1 MKHSERDHAILS
13 PSSAKRWINCTP
25 SALLAEAAG
34 SKSSVYAE
42 EGTLAHE
49 IAEYALTRY
58 LEGNYDPI
66 VDEELPIRHEHLKNP
81 LFSIDMSNY
90 IRSYCDYVIGEN
102 YEMQKADGLGRMYL
116 ERRVDITDYAPDSFG
131 SVDVTLLSDKT
142 IHIIDLKYGAGVKV
156 FADHNEQMMMY
167 ALGALKALGVLKAA
181 VSDRITKIKMTIAQV
196 RLAHYDTF
204 EMSKEDLLSWAEKVL
219 KPAAKAAIQGEGKQ
233 VIGSWCGFC
242 PVKAQ
247 CRAQRDAILA
257 DFEEK
262 PEPLLLSDDEI
273 VDLIGKIDTYKSWIE
288 SVNKYVYD
296 RAIQGHKWEGYKL
309 VAGRSSRV
317 IKDEAKIRQALLN
330 EFLEDEVLNIKL
342 KGIGDLEKLL
352 GKKVFSARF
361 GDAIESRPGAPKLV
375 PESAK
380 GVEYSPLCDFDVE
393 G

>member
-1 MKHSERDHAILS
+1 MGHADRDHAILS

-25 SALLAEAAG
+25 SALLAEEAG
-34 SKSSVYAE
+34 SKTSVYAE
-42 EGTLAHE
+42 EGALAHE
-49 IAEYALTRY
+49 IAEHALTRY
-58 LEGNYDPI
+58 LEGAYDPI
-66 VDEELPIRHEHLKNP
+66 VNEELPIRHEHFKNP

-90 IRSYCDYVIGEN
+90 IRDYCNYVIGEG
-102 YEMQKADGLGRMYL
+102 YEMQKQDGVCRTFL
-116 ERRVDITDYAPDSFG
+116 ERRVNITDFAPDSFG
-131 SVDVTLLSDKT
+131 SVDVVLVSDKT

-156 FADHNEQMMMY
+156 TADHNEQMMMY
-167 ALGALKALGVLKAA
+167 ALGALKAA
-181 VSDRITKIKMTIAQV
+181 VSDRITKIRMTIAQV
-196 RLAHYDTF
+196 RLDHYDTF
-204 EMSKEDLLSWAEKVL
+204 EMSKGELLDWADKVL
-219 KPAAKAAIQGEGKQ
+219 KPAAKMAIRGAGKQ

-262 PEPLLLSDDEI
+262 PEPLLLSDEEI

-309 VAGRSSRV
+309 IAGRTSRV

-342 KGIGDLEKLL
+342 KGIGDLEKLV
-352 GKKVFSARF
+352 GKKVFNARF

>member
-1 MKHSERDHAILS
+1 MGHAERDHAILS

-25 SALLAEAAG
+25 SALLAEEAG

-49 IAEYALTRY
+49 IAEYALTKY
-58 LEGNYDPI
+58 LEGEYDPI
-66 VDEELPIRHEHLKNP
+66 IDDAVPLKNEHLENT
-81 LFSIDMSNY
+81 LFGIDMANY
-90 IRSYCDYVIGEN
+90 IRSYCEYVIGEV
-102 YEMQKADGLGRMYL
+102 YEMQKQDGGCRTFL
-116 ERRVDITDYAPDSFG
+116 ERQVDITDFAPDSFG
-131 SVDVTLLSDKT
+131 SVDVTLVSDKT

-156 FADHNEQMMMY
+156 YADMNEQMLMY
-167 ALGALKALGVLKAA
+167 ALGTLKSLET
-181 VSDRITKIKMTIAQV
+181 DHIEKIRMTIAQV
-196 RLAHYDTF
+196 RLDHYDTF
-204 EMSKEDLLSWAEKVL
+204 EMSKKDLLGWAEKVL
-219 KPAAKAAIQGEGKQ
+219 KPAAKMAIQGIGKQ

-257 DFEEK
+257 DFDEK
-262 PEPLLLSDDEI
+262 PEPLLLSDEEI

-342 KGIGDLEKLL
+342 KGIGDLEKLV

-361 GDAIESRPGAPKLV
+361 GDAIESRPSAPKLV

-380 GVEYSPLCDFDVE
+380 GVEYNPLCDFDVE

>member
-13 PSSAKRWINCTP
+13 PSSAKRWIHCTP

-34 SKSSVYAE
+34 SKTSIYAD

-49 IAEYALTRY
+49 IAEYALTQY
-58 LEGNYDPI
+58 IEGVYDPI
-66 VDEELPIRHEHLKNP
+66 IDDAIPLKDEHLKNP
-81 LFSIDMSNY
+81 LFSIDMANY
-90 IRSYCDYVIGEN
+90 IRDYCDYVIAEI
-102 YEMQKADGLGRMYL
+102 YETDKVDWPTKVFL
-116 ERRVDITDYAPDSFG
+116 ERKVDITQYAPDSFG
-131 SVDVTLLSDKT
+131 SVDVALESSHT

-156 FADHNEQMMMY
+156 TADHNEQMMMY
-167 ALGALKALGVLKAA
+167 ALGALKAAA
-181 VSDRITKIKMTIAQV
+181 SKNITNIRMTIAQV
-196 RLAHYDTF
+196 RLDHYDTF
-204 EMSKEDLLSWAEKVL
+204 EMSKGELLDWAEKVL
-219 KPAAKAAIQGEGKQ
+219 KPTAKVAIQGGGKQ

-262 PEPLLLSDDEI
+262 PEPLLLSDEEI

-296 RAIQGHKWEGYKL
+296 RAIQGYKWEGYKL
-309 VAGRSSRV
+309 VAGRTSRV
-317 IKDEAKIRQALLN
+317 IKDEAKIRQTLLN

>member
-1 MKHSERDHAILS
+1 MGHAERDHAILS

-25 SALLAEAAG
+25 SALLAEEAG
-34 SKSSVYAE
+34 SKPSVYAD

-49 IAEYALTRY
+49 IAEYALTKY
-58 LEGNYDPI
+58 LEGEYDPI
-66 VDEELPIRHEHLKNP
+66 VDDAVPLKNEHLENT
-81 LFSIDMSNY
+81 LFRIDMVNY
-90 IRSYCDYVIGEN
+90 IRSYCDFVIGEG
-102 YEMQKADGLGRMYL
+102 YEMQKQDGSNKMYL
-116 ERRVDITDYAPDSFG
+116 ERRVDITDFAPGSFG
-131 SVDVTLLSDKT
+131 SVDVTLVSDKT

-156 FADHNEQMMMY
+156 YADMNEQMLMY
-167 ALGALKALGVLKAA
+167 ALGTLK
-181 VSDRITKIKMTIAQV
+181 SMETDHIEKIRVTIAQV
-196 RLAHYDTF
+196 RLDHYDTF
-204 EMSKEDLLSWAEKVL
+204 EMSKKDLLAWAEKVL

-257 DFEEK
+257 DFDEK
-262 PEPLLLSDDEI
+262 PEPLLLSDEEI

-309 VAGRSSRV
+309 VAGRTSRV

-342 KGIGDLEKLL
+342 KGIGDLEKLV

-361 GDAIESRPGAPKLV
+361 GDAIESQPGAPKLV

>member
-1 MKHSERDHAILS
+1 MGHAERDHAILS

-25 SALLAEAAG
+25 SALLAEEAG

-49 IAEYALTRY
+49 IAEYALTKY
-58 LEGNYDPI
+58 LEGEYDPI
-66 VDEELPIRHEHLKNP
+66 IDDAVPLKNEHLDNT
-81 LFSIDMSNY
+81 LFGIDMANY
-90 IRSYCDYVIGEN
+90 IRSYCEYVIGEG
-102 YEMQKADGLGRMYL
+102 YEMQKQDGAYHMFL

-131 SVDVTLLSDKT
+131 SVDVTLESDKT
-142 IHIIDLKYGAGVKV
+142 IHIIDLKYGTGVRV
-156 FADHNEQMMMY
+156 SADMNEQMLMY
-167 ALGALKALGVLKAA
+167 ALGTLKSLET
-181 VSDRITKIKMTIAQV
+181 DHIEKIRMTIAQV
-196 RLAHYDTF
+196 RLDHYDTF
-204 EMSKEDLLSWAEKVL
+204 EMSKGELLDWAEKVL
-219 KPAAKAAIQGEGKQ
+219 KPAAKAAIQGKGKQ
-233 VIGSWCGFC
+233 VVGSWCGFC

-257 DFEEK
+257 DFDEK
-262 PEPLLLSDDEI
+262 PEPLLLSDEEI

-296 RAIQGHKWEGYKL
+296 RAIQGYKWEGYKL
-309 VAGRSSRV
+309 VAGRTSRV

-380 GVEYSPLCDFDVE
+380 GVEYSPLCDFDIE

>member
-1 MKHSERDHAILS
+1 MGHADRDHAILS
-13 PSSAKRWINCTP
+13 PSSAKRWIHCTP
-25 SALLAEAAG
+25 SALLAEEAG
-34 SKSSVYAE
+34 SKTSVYAE

-49 IAEYALTRY
+49 IAEYALTQY
-58 LEGNYDPI
+58 LNGAYDPI
-66 VDEELPIRHEHLKNP
+66 IDNAIPLKDEHLKNP
-81 LFSIDMSNY
+81 LFSIDMANY
-90 IRSYCDYVIGEN
+90 IRDYCEFVIAEV
-102 YEMQKADGLGRMYL
+102 YETDKIDWPTKVFL
-116 ERRVDITDYAPDSFG
+116 ERKVDITDYAPDSFG
-131 SVDVTLLSDKT
+131 SVDVTLESSHT
-142 IHIIDLKYGAGVKV
+142 THIIDLKYGAGVKV
-156 FADHNEQMMMY
+156 FADHNEQMMLY
-167 ALGALKALGVLKAA
+167 ALGALKAAA
-181 VSDRITKIKMTIAQV
+181 ASQNITKIRMTIAQV
-196 RLAHYDTF
+196 RLDHYDTF
-204 EMSKEDLLSWAEKVL
+204 EMSKGELLDWAEKVL
-219 KPAAKAAIQGEGKQ
+219 KPAGKAAIQGKGKQ

-257 DFEEK
+257 DFDEK
-262 PEPLLLSDDEI
+262 PEPLLLSDEEI

-380 GVEYSPLCDFDVE
+380 GVEYNPLCDFDIE

>member
-1 MKHSERDHAILS
+1 MGHAERDHAILS
-13 PSSAKRWINCTP
+13 PSSAKRWIHCTP

-34 SKSSVYAE
+34 SKTSVYAE

-49 IAEYALTRY
+49 IAEYALTQY
-58 LEGNYDPI
+58 LNGLYDPI
-66 VDEELPIRHEHLKNP
+66 IDEALPIQDEHLKNP
-81 LFSIDMSNY
+81 LFNIDMANY
-90 IRSYCDYVIGEN
+90 IRDYCDYVIGEG
-102 YEMQKADGLGRMYL
+102 YEMQKADGLSKMFL

-131 SVDVTLLSDKT
+131 SVDVTLVSDKT

-156 FADHNEQMMMY
+156 FADHNEQMMLY
-167 ALGALKALGVLKAA
+167 ALGALKAAA
-181 VSDRITKIKMTIAQV
+181 SQNITNIRMTIAQV
-196 RLAHYDTF
+196 RLDHYDTF
-204 EMSKEDLLSWAEKVL
+204 EMSKGELLDWAEKVL

-257 DFEEK
+257 DFNEK
-262 PEPLLLSDDEI
+262 PEPLLLSDEEV

-309 VAGRSSRV
+309 IAGRSSRV

-342 KGIGDLEKLL
+342 KGIGDLEKLV

>member
-1 MKHSERDHAILS
+1 MGHAERDHAILS

-49 IAEYALTRY
+49 IAEYALTKY
-58 LEGNYDPI
+58 KEGEYDPI
-66 VDEELPIRHEHLKNP
+66 IDEELPVNDEHLKNP
-81 LFSIDMSNY
+81 LFSIDMANY
-90 IRSYCDYVIGEN
+90 IRDYCDYVIGEG
-102 YEMQKADGLGRMYL
+102 YEMARADGFSEMFL
-116 ERRVDITDYAPDSFG
+116 ERKVDITDYAPDSFG
-131 SVDVTLLSDKT
+131 SVDVTLVSDKT

-156 FADHNEQMMMY
+156 TADHNEQMMMY
-167 ALGALKALGVLKAA
+167 ALGALKDLGALRDIANI
-181 VSDRITKIKMTIAQV
+181 RMTIAQV
-196 RLAHYDTF
+196 RLDHYDTF
-204 EMSKEDLLSWAEKVL
+204 EMSKSELLDWAEKVL
-219 KPAAKAAIQGEGKQ
+219 KPAAKVAIQGKGEQ
-233 VIGSWCGFC
+233 VMGSWCGFC

-262 PEPLLLSDDEI
+262 PEPLLLSDEEI

-296 RAIQGHKWEGYKL
+296 RAIQGYKWEGYKL
-309 VAGRSSRV
+309 IAGRTSRV
-317 IKDEAKIRQALLN
+317 IKDEAKIRQTLLN

-380 GVEYSPLCDFDVE
+380 GIEYSPLCDFDVE

>member
-13 PSSAKRWINCTP
+13 PSTAKRWIHCTP
-25 SALLAEAAG
+25 SALLAEEAG
-34 SKSSVYAE
+34 SKTSVYAE

-49 IAEYALTRY
+49 IAEYALTQY
-58 LEGNYDPI
+58 LNGSYDPI
-66 VDEELPIRHEHLKNP
+66 VDESLPLQEEHIKNP
-81 LFSIDMSNY
+81 LFSIDMANY
-90 IRSYCDYVIGEN
+90 IRDYCNYVISEY
-102 YEMQKADGLGRMYL
+102 YEMAKTDRSCEMFL
-116 ERRVDITDYAPDSFG
+116 ERKVDITDYAPDSFG
-131 SVDVTLLSDKT
+131 SVDVTLVSDKT
-142 IHIIDLKYGAGVKV
+142 IHIIDLKYGAGVRV
-156 FADHNEQMMMY
+156 SANMNEQMMLY
-167 ALGALKALGVLKAA
+167 ALGTLKAA
-181 VSDRITKIKMTIAQV
+181 GSQNITDIRMTIAQV
-196 RLAHYDTF
+196 RLDHYDTF
-204 EMSKEDLLSWAEKVL
+204 EMSKDELLDWAEKVL
-219 KPAAKAAIQGEGKQ
+219 KPAAKAAIQGKGKQ

-262 PEPLLLSDDEI
+262 PDPALLNDEEI
-273 VDLIGKIDTYKSWIE
+273 TDLIGKVDTYKSWIE

-296 RAIQGHKWEGYKL
+296 KAIQGHKWNGYKL

-317 IKDEAKIRQALLN
+317 ITDESRVRLELLN

-361 GDAIESRPGAPKLV
+361 GDVIQSRPGAPKLV

-380 GVEYSPLCDFDVE
+380 GEEYNPLCDFDVE

>member
-1 MKHSERDHAILS
+1 MGHAERDHAILS

-34 SKSSVYAE
+34 SKTSVYAE

-49 IAEYALTRY
+49 IAEYALTKY
-58 LEGNYDPI
+58 MEGEYDPI
-66 VDEELPIRHEHLKNP
+66 IDEALPIKDEHLKNP
-81 LFSIDMSNY
+81 LFSIDMANY
-90 IRSYCDYVIGEN
+90 IRDYCDYVIGEG
-102 YEMQKADGLGRMYL
+102 YEMARADGACQMFL
-116 ERRVDITDYAPDSFG
+116 ERKVDITDYAPDSFG
-131 SVDVTLLSDKT
+131 SVDVTLESYRT

-156 FADHNEQMMMY
+156 FADHNEQMMLY
-167 ALGALKALGVLKAA
+167 ALGALKEAA
-181 VSDRITKIKMTIAQV
+181 SQNITNIRMTIAQV
-196 RLAHYDTF
+196 RLDHYDTF
-204 EMSKEDLLSWAEKVL
+204 EMSKGELLDWAEKVL
-219 KPAAKAAIQGEGKQ
+219 KPAAKAAIQGKGKQ

-257 DFEEK
+257 DFDEK
-262 PEPLLLSDDEI
+262 PEPLLLSDEEI
-273 VDLIGKIDTYKSWIE
+273 VDLIAKIDTYKSWIE

-317 IKDEAKIRQALLN
+317 ITDEAKVRQELLN

-361 GDAIESRPGAPKLV
+361 ADVVQSRPGAPKLV

-380 GVEYSPLCDFDVE
+380 GVEYSPLCDFDIE

>member
-1 MKHSERDHAILS
+1 MGHAERDHAILS

-25 SALLAEAAG
+25 SALLAEEAG
-34 SKSSVYAE
+34 GKPSVYAE

-49 IAEYALTRY
+49 IAEYALTKY
-58 LEGNYDPI
+58 LEGEYDPI
-66 VDEELPIRHEHLKNP
+66 VDDAVPLKNEHLENT
-81 LFSIDMSNY
+81 LFSIDMADY
-90 IRSYCDYVIGEN
+90 IRSYCEFVIGEG
-102 YEMQKADGLGRMYL
+102 YEMQKQDGACRMYL
-116 ERRVDITDYAPDSFG
+116 ERRVDITDFAPGSFG
-131 SVDVTLLSDKT
+131 SVDVTLVSGKT

-156 FADHNEQMMMY
+156 YAGMNEQMLMY
-167 ALGALKALGVLKAA
+167 ALGTLK
-181 VSDRITKIKMTIAQV
+181 SPETDHTEKIRMTIAQV
-196 RLAHYDTF
+196 RLDHYDTF
-204 EMSKEDLLSWAEKVL
+204 EMPKKDLLAWAEKVL
-219 KPAAKAAIQGEGKQ
+219 KPAAKKAIQGVGKQ

-257 DFEEK
+257 DFDGK
-262 PEPLLLSDDEI
+262 PEPLLLSDEEI

-296 RAIQGHKWEGYKL
+296 RAMQGHKWEGYKL
-309 VAGRSSRV
+309 VAGRTSRV

-342 KGIGDLEKLL
+342 KGIGDLEKLV
-352 GKKVFSARF
+352 GKKAFSARF

>member
-1 MKHSERDHAILS
+1 MGHAERDHAILS

-25 SALLAEAAG
+25 SALLAEEAG

-49 IAEYALTRY
+49 IAEYALTKY
-58 LEGNYDPI
+58 LEGEYDPI
-66 VDEELPIRHEHLKNP
+66 IDDALPLKNEHLENP
-81 LFSIDMSNY
+81 LFGVDMADY
-90 IRSYCDYVIGEN
+90 IRSYCEYVIGEG
-102 YEMQKADGLGRMYL
+102 YEMQKQDGACQMFL
-116 ERRVDITDYAPDSFG
+116 ERRVDITDLAPDSFG
-131 SVDVTLLSDKT
+131 SVDVTMVSDKT
-142 IHIIDLKYGAGVKV
+142 IHIIDLKYGTGVRV
-156 FADHNEQMMMY
+156 SADMNEQMLMY
-167 ALGALKALGVLKAA
+167 ALGTLKSLK
-181 VSDRITKIKMTIAQV
+181 SDHIEKIRMTIAQV
-196 RLAHYDTF
+196 RLDHYDTF
-204 EMSKEDLLSWAEKVL
+204 EMSKGELLDWAEKVL
-219 KPAAKAAIQGEGKQ
+219 KPAAKMAIQGIGKQ

-262 PEPLLLSDDEI
+262 PEPLLLSDEEI

-296 RAIQGHKWEGYKL
+296 RAIQGHKWKGYKL
-309 VAGRSSRV
+309 VAGRTSRV

-342 KGIGDLEKLL
+342 KGIGDLEKLV

>member
-1 MKHSERDHAILS
+1 MGHTDREHAILS
-13 PSSAKRWINCTP
+13 PSNAKRWINCTP
-25 SALLAEAAG
+25 SALLAEAEG

-49 IAEYALTRY
+49 IAEYALTKY
-58 LEGNYDPI
+58 LEGAYDPI
-66 VDEELPIRHEHLKNP
+66 IDDAVPLKDEHLENP
-81 LFSIDMSNY
+81 LFGVDMADY
-90 IRSYCDYVIGEN
+90 IRSYCEYVIGEG
-102 YEMQKADGLGRMYL
+102 YEMQKQDGGCRTFL
-116 ERRVDITDYAPDSFG
+116 ERRVDITDFAPDSFG
-131 SVDVTLLSDKT
+131 SVDVTLVSDKT
-142 IHIIDLKYGAGVKV
+142 IHIIDLKYGTGVRV
-156 FADHNEQMMMY
+156 SADMNEQMLMY
-167 ALGALKALGVLKAA
+167 ALGTLKSLK
-181 VSDRITKIKMTIAQV
+181 SEHIEKIRMTIAQV
-196 RLAHYDTF
+196 RLDHYDTF
-204 EMSKEDLLSWAEKVL
+204 EMSKGELLDWAEKVL
-219 KPAAKAAIQGEGKQ
+219 KPAAKMAIQGVGKQ

-262 PEPLLLSDDEI
+262 PEPLLLSDEEI

-309 VAGRSSRV
+309 VAGRTSRV

-342 KGIGDLEKLL
+342 KGIGDLEKLV

-380 GVEYSPLCDFDVE
+380 GVEYNPLCDFDIE

>member
-1 MKHSERDHAILS
+1 MGHAERDHAILS

-49 IAEYALTRY
+49 IAEYALTKY
-58 LEGNYDPI
+58 LEGAYDPI
-66 VDEELPIRHEHLKNP
+66 IDDAVPLKDEHLENP
-81 LFSIDMSNY
+81 LFGVDMADY
-90 IRSYCDYVIGEN
+90 IRDYCDYVIGEG
-102 YEMQKADGLGRMYL
+102 YEMARADGACQMFL
-116 ERRVDITDYAPDSFG
+116 ERKVDITDYAPDSFG
-131 SVDVTLLSDKT
+131 SVDVTLVSDKT

-156 FADHNEQMMMY
+156 YADMNEQMLMY
-167 ALGALKALGVLKAA
+167 SLGILKSLE
-181 VSDRITKIKMTIAQV
+181 SSRIEKIRMTIAQV
-196 RLAHYDTF
+196 RLDHYDTF
-204 EMSKEDLLSWAEKVL
+204 EVYKEDLLAWADEVL
-219 KPAAKAAIQGEGKQ
+219 KPAAKMAIQGMGKQ

-257 DFEEK
+257 DFDEK
-262 PEPLLLSDDEI
+262 PEPLLLSDEEI

-309 VAGRSSRV
+309 VAGRTSRV

-330 EFLEDEVLNIKL
+330 
-342 KGIGDLEKLL
+342 
-352 GKKVFSARF
+352 
-361 GDAIESRPGAPKLV
+361 
-375 PESAK
+375 
-380 GVEYSPLCDFDVE
+380 
-393 G
+393 

>member
-1 MKHSERDHAILS
+1 MGHADRDHAILS

-49 IAEYALTRY
+49 IAEYALTKY
-58 LEGNYDPI
+58 MEGEYDPI
-66 VDEELPIRHEHLKNP
+66 IDEELPVNDEHLKNP
-81 LFSIDMSNY
+81 LFSIDMANY
-90 IRSYCDYVIGEN
+90 IRDYCEFVIEESYDI
-102 YEMQKADGLGRMYL
+102 QRADGPCKMFI
-116 ERRVDITDYAPDSFG
+116 EREVDITDFAPDSFG
-131 SVDVTLLSDKT
+131 SVDVTLVSDKML
-142 IHIIDLKYGAGVKV
+142 HIIDLKYGAGVKV
-156 FADHNEQMMMY
+156 FAGHNEQMMLY
-167 ALGALKALGVLKAA
+167 ALGALKAAA
-181 VSDRITKIKMTIAQV
+181 SKNINSIRMTIAQV
-196 RLAHYDTF
+196 RLDHYDTF
-204 EMSKEDLLSWAEKVL
+204 EMPKGRLLDWAEKVL
-219 KPAAKAAIQGEGKQ
+219 KPAAKMAIQGEGKQ

-257 DFEEK
+257 DFDEK
-262 PEPLLLSDDEI
+262 PEPLLLSDEE
-273 VDLIGKIDTYKSWIE
+273 VTDLIGKIDTYKSWIE

-380 GVEYSPLCDFDVE
+380 GVEYSPLCDFDIE

>member
-1 MKHSERDHAILS
+1 MGHADRDHAILS
-13 PSSAKRWINCTP
+13 PSSAKRWIHCTP

-49 IAEYALTRY
+49 IAEYALTQY
-58 LEGNYDPI
+58 LEGMYDPI
-66 VDEELPIRHEHLKNP
+66 IDEALPIKDEHLKNP
-81 LFSIDMSNY
+81 LFSIDMANY
-90 IRSYCDYVIGEN
+90 VRDYCDYVIGEN
-102 YEMQKADGLGRMYL
+102 YEMQKADGLSKMFI
-116 ERRVDITDYAPDSFG
+116 ERKVDITDYAPDSFG
-131 SVDVTLLSDKT
+131 SVDVTLESDKT

-156 FADHNEQMMMY
+156 TADHNEQMMLY
-167 ALGALKALGVLKAA
+167 ALGALKAAA
-181 VSDRITKIKMTIAQV
+181 SKDITDIRMTIAQV
-196 RLAHYDTF
+196 RLDHYDTF
-204 EMSKEDLLSWAEKVL
+204 EMSKGELLDWAEKVL
-219 KPAAKAAIQGEGKQ
+219 KPAAKAAIQGKGKQ

-262 PEPLLLSDDEI
+262 PEPLLLSDEEI

-309 VAGRSSRV
+309 VAGRTSRV

-342 KGIGDLEKLL
+342 KGIGDLEKLV

-380 GVEYSPLCDFDVE
+380 GVEYSPLCDFDIE

>member
-1 MKHSERDHAILS
+1 MGHAERDHAILS

-25 SALLAEAAG
+25 SALLAEEAG

-49 IAEYALTRY
+49 IAEYALTKY
-58 LEGNYDPI
+58 LEGEYDPI
-66 VDEELPIRHEHLKNP
+66 IDDAVPLKNEHLKNP
-81 LFSIDMSNY
+81 LFGVDMADY
-90 IRSYCDYVIGEN
+90 IRSYCEYVIGEG
-102 YEMQKADGLGRMYL
+102 YEMQKQDGSNKMHL
-116 ERRVDITDYAPDSFG
+116 ERRVDITDFAPDSFG
-131 SVDVTLLSDKT
+131 SVDVTLVSDKT

-156 FADHNEQMMMY
+156 YADMNEQMLMY
-167 ALGALKALGVLKAA
+167 ALGTLKSLN
-181 VSDRITKIKMTIAQV
+181 SEKIEKIRMTIAQV
-196 RLAHYDTF
+196 RLDHYDTF
-204 EMSKEDLLSWAEKVL
+204 EMTKQDLLAWAEKVL
-219 KPAAKAAIQGEGKQ
+219 KPAAKKAIQGAGKQ

-262 PEPLLLSDDEI
+262 PDPLLLSDEEI
-273 VDLIGKIDTYKSWIE
+273 VDLIRKIDTYKSWIE

>member
-1 MKHSERDHAILS
+1 MGHAERDHAILS

-49 IAEYALTRY
+49 IAEHALTQY
-58 LEGNYDPI
+58 LEGEYDPI
-66 VDEELPIRHEHLKNP
+66 IDDAVPLKNEHLENP
-81 LFSIDMSNY
+81 LFSIDMANY
-90 IRSYCDYVIGEN
+90 IRDYCDYVIGEG
-102 YEMQKADGLGRMYL
+102 YEMARADGACQMFL
-116 ERRVDITDYAPDSFG
+116 ERKVDITDYAPDSFG
-131 SVDVTLLSDKT
+131 SVDVTLVSDKT

-156 FADHNEQMMMY
+156 YADMNEQMLMY
-167 ALGALKALGVLKAA
+167 ALGTLKSLDAE
-181 VSDRITKIKMTIAQV
+181 KIEKIRMTIAQV
-196 RLAHYDTF
+196 RLDHYDTF
-204 EMSKEDLLSWAEKVL
+204 EMSKKDLLVWAEKVL
-219 KPAAKAAIQGEGKQ
+219 KPAAKVAIQGGGKQ

-262 PEPLLLSDDEI
+262 PEPLLLSDEEI

-296 RAIQGHKWEGYKL
+296 RAIQGYKWEGYKL
-309 VAGRSSRV
+309 VAGRTSRV
-317 IKDEAKIRQALLN
+317 IKDEAKIRQTLLN

-342 KGIGDLEKLL
+342 KGIGDLEKLV

>member
-1 MKHSERDHAILS
+1 MGHAERDHAILS

-25 SALLAEAAG
+25 SALLAEEAG

-49 IAEYALTRY
+49 IAEYALTKY
-58 LEGNYDPI
+58 LEGEYDPI
-66 VDEELPIRHEHLKNP
+66 VDDAVPLKNEHLENT
-81 LFSIDMSNY
+81 LFSIDMANY
-90 IRSYCDYVIGEN
+90 IRSYCEFVIGEN
-102 YEMQKADGLGRMYL
+102 YEMQKADGSSKMFL

-131 SVDVTLLSDKT
+131 SVDVTLVSDKT

-156 FADHNEQMMMY
+156 YADMNEQMLMY
-167 ALGALKALGVLKAA
+167 ALGTLKSLET
-181 VSDRITKIKMTIAQV
+181 DHIEKIRMTIAQV
-196 RLAHYDTF
+196 RLDHYDTF
-204 EMSKEDLLSWAEKVL
+204 EMTKQDLLAWAEEVL
-219 KPAAKAAIQGEGKQ
+219 KPAAKMAIQGIGKQ

-247 CRAQRDAILA
+247 CRAQRDAVLA

-262 PEPLLLSDDEI
+262 PEPLLLSDEEI

-296 RAIQGHKWEGYKL
+296 RAIQGHKWNGYKL
-309 VAGRSSRV
+309 VAGRTSRV

-342 KGIGDLEKLL
+342 KGIGDLEKLV

>member
-1 MKHSERDHAILS
+1 MGHADRDHAILS

-49 IAEYALTRY
+49 IAEYALTQY
-58 LEGNYDPI
+58 LNGAYDPI
-66 VDEELPIRHEHLKNP
+66 IDDAMPLKDEHLKNP
-81 LFSIDMSNY
+81 LFSIDMANY
-90 IRSYCDYVIGEN
+90 IREYCEFVIGEG
-102 YEMQKADGLGRMYL
+102 YEMQKQDGAYHMFL
-116 ERRVDITDYAPDSFG
+116 ERRVDITDFAPDSFG
-131 SVDVTLLSDKT
+131 SVDVTLVSGKT

-156 FADHNEQMMMY
+156 YADMNEQMLMY
-167 ALGALKALGVLKAA
+167 ALGTLKSLET
-181 VSDRITKIKMTIAQV
+181 DHIEKIRMTIAQV
-196 RLAHYDTF
+196 RLDHYDTF
-204 EMSKEDLLSWAEKVL
+204 EMSKSELLDWAEKVL
-219 KPAAKAAIQGEGKQ
+219 KPAGKAAIQGKGKQ
-233 VIGSWCGFC
+233 VMGSWCGFC

-262 PEPLLLSDDEI
+262 PELLLLSDEEI

-296 RAIQGHKWEGYKL
+296 RAIQGYKWEGYKL

-342 KGIGDLEKLL
+342 KGIGDLEKLV

-380 GVEYSPLCDFDVE
+380 GVEYSPLCDFDIE

>member
-1 MKHSERDHAILS
+1 MGHAERDHAILS

-34 SKSSVYAE
+34 GKSSVYAE

-49 IAEYALTRY
+49 IAEYALTKY
-58 LEGNYDPI
+58 LEGEYDPI
-66 VDEELPIRHEHLKNP
+66 IDDAVPLKDEHLENP
-81 LFSIDMSNY
+81 LFGVDMANY
-90 IRSYCDYVIGEN
+90 VREYCEFVIGEG
-102 YEMQKADGLGRMYL
+102 YEMQKQDGSNKMYL
-116 ERRVDITDYAPDSFG
+116 ERRVDITDFAPDSFG

-156 FADHNEQMMMY
+156 YADMNEQMLMY
-167 ALGALKALGVLKAA
+167 ALGTLKSLE
-181 VSDRITKIKMTIAQV
+181 SSRIEKIRMTIAQV
-196 RLAHYDTF
+196 RLDHYDTF
-204 EMSKEDLLSWAEKVL
+204 EVYKEDLLAWAEEVL
-219 KPAAKAAIQGEGKQ
+219 KPAAKAAIQGKGKQ

-262 PEPLLLSDDEI
+262 PEPLLLSDEEI

-309 VAGRSSRV
+309 IAGRSSRV

-330 EFLEDEVLNIKL
+330 EFLEDEVLNIRL

>member
-1 MKHSERDHAILS
+1 MGHAERDHAILS

-49 IAEYALTRY
+49 IAEYALTKY
-58 LEGNYDPI
+58 LEGTYDPI
-66 VDEELPIRHEHLKNP
+66 IDEEMPIREGHIQNP
-81 LFSIDMSNY
+81 LFSIDMVNC
-90 IRSYCDYVIGEN
+90 IRKYCDYVIGEG
-102 YEMQKADGLGRMYL
+102 YEMQKQDGSNKMYL
-116 ERRVDITDYAPDSFG
+116 ERRVDVTDFAPDSFG
-131 SVDVTLLSDKT
+131 SVDVTLVSDKT

-156 FADHNEQMMMY
+156 YADMNEQMLMY
-167 ALGALKALGVLKAA
+167 ALGTLKSLE
-181 VSDRITKIKMTIAQV
+181 SDHIKKIRMTIAQV
-196 RLAHYDTF
+196 RLDHYDTF
-204 EMSKEDLLSWAEKVL
+204 EMSKGELLNWAEKVL
-219 KPAAKAAIQGEGKQ
+219 KPAAKAAIQGKGKQ

-257 DFEEK
+257 DFDEK
-262 PEPLLLSDDEI
+262 PEPLLLSDEDI
-273 VDLIGKIDTYKSWIE
+273 TDLIGKIDTYKSWIE

-309 VAGRSSRV
+309 VAGRTSRV
-317 IKDEAKIRQALLN
+317 IKDEAKIRQALLK

-380 GVEYSPLCDFDVE
+380 GEEYSPLCDFDIE

>member
-1 MKHSERDHAILS
+1 MGHAERDHAILS

-25 SALLAEAAG
+25 SALLAEEAG

-49 IAEYALTRY
+49 IAEYALTKY
-58 LEGNYDPI
+58 LEGEYDPI
-66 VDEELPIRHEHLKNP
+66 IDDAVPLKNEHLENP
-81 LFSIDMSNY
+81 LFGVDMADY
-90 IRSYCDYVIGEN
+90 IRSYCEYVIGEG
-102 YEMQKADGLGRMYL
+102 YEMQKQDGSNKMYL
-116 ERRVDITDYAPDSFG
+116 ERRVDITDFAPDSFG
-131 SVDVTLLSDKT
+131 SVDVTLVSDKT
-142 IHIIDLKYGAGVKV
+142 IHIIDLKYGAGVRV
-156 FADHNEQMMMY
+156 SADMNEQMLMY
-167 ALGALKALGVLKAA
+167 ALGTLKSLET
-181 VSDRITKIKMTIAQV
+181 DHIEKIRMTIAQV
-196 RLAHYDTF
+196 RLDHYDTF
-204 EMSKEDLLSWAEKVL
+204 EMSKKDLLAWAEKVL
-219 KPAAKAAIQGEGKQ
+219 KPAAKMAIQGIGKQ

-257 DFEEK
+257 DFDEK
-262 PEPLLLSDDEI
+262 PEPLLLSDEEV

-296 RAIQGHKWEGYKL
+296 RAIQGHKWNGYKL
-309 VAGRSSRV
+309 VAGRTSRV

-342 KGIGDLEKLL
+342 KGIGDLEKLV

>member
-1 MKHSERDHAILS
+1 MGHAERDHAILS

-25 SALLAEAAG
+25 SALLAEEAG

-49 IAEYALTRY
+49 IAEYALTKY
-58 LEGNYDPI
+58 LEGKYDPI
-66 VDEELPIRHEHLKNP
+66 IDEALPIKDEHLKNP
-81 LFSIDMSNY
+81 LFSIDMANY
-90 IRSYCDYVIGEN
+90 IRDYCEYVIGEG
-102 YEMQKADGLGRMYL
+102 YEMQKHDGACRMYL
-116 ERRVDITDYAPDSFG
+116 ERRVDITDFAPDSFG
-131 SVDVTLLSDKT
+131 SVDVTLVSDKT

-156 FADHNEQMMMY
+156 YADMNEQMLMY
-167 ALGALKALGVLKAA
+167 ALGTLKSLET
-181 VSDRITKIKMTIAQV
+181 DHIEKIRMTIAQV
-196 RLAHYDTF
+196 RLDHYDTF
-204 EMSKEDLLSWAEKVL
+204 EMSKGELLDWAEKVL
-219 KPAAKAAIQGEGKQ
+219 KPAAKKAIQGIGKQ

-257 DFEEK
+257 DFDEK
-262 PEPLLLSDDEI
+262 PEPLLLSDEEI

-309 VAGRSSRV
+309 VAGRTSRV

-330 EFLEDEVLNIKL
+330 EYLEDEVLNIKL
-342 KGIGDLEKLL
+342 KGIGDLEKLV

-380 GVEYSPLCDFDVE
+380 GEEYSPLCDFDIE

>member
-1 MKHSERDHAILS
+1 MGHAERDHAILS

-49 IAEYALTRY
+49 IAEYALTQY
-58 LEGNYDPI
+58 LEGLYDPI
-66 VDEELPIRHEHLKNP
+66 TDEELPVNDEHIKNP
-81 LFSIDMSNY
+81 LFSIDMANY
-90 IRSYCDYVIGEN
+90 IREYCNFVIGEE
-102 YEMQKADGLGRMYL
+102 YEINKADGESKMFL
-116 ERRVDITDYAPDSFG
+116 ERKVDITDYAPDSFG
-131 SVDVTLLSDKT
+131 SVDVTLESHHM

-156 FADHNEQMMMY
+156 TADYNEQMMLY
-167 ALGALKALGVLKAA
+167 ALGALKAAA
-181 VSDRITKIKMTIAQV
+181 SKDITNIRMTIAQV
-196 RLAHYDTF
+196 RLDHYDTF
-204 EMSKEDLLSWAEKVL
+204 EMSKGELLDWAEKVL

-257 DFEEK
+257 DFDEK
-262 PEPLLLSDDEI
+262 PEPLLLSDEEI
-273 VDLIGKIDTYKSWIE
+273 TDLIGKIDTYKSWIE

-296 RAIQGHKWEGYKL
+296 RAIQGYKWEGYKL

-317 IKDEAKIRQALLN
+317 ITDEAKVRQELLN

-361 GDAIESRPGAPKLV
+361 SDVVQSRPGAPKLV

-380 GVEYSPLCDFDVE
+380 GVEYNPLCDFDIE

>member
-1 MKHSERDHAILS
+1 MGHAERDHAILS

-34 SKSSVYAE
+34 SKSSVYAD

-49 IAEYALTRY
+49 IAEYALTKY
-58 LEGNYDPI
+58 LEGAYDPI
-66 VDEELPIRHEHLKNP
+66 IDDAVPLKDEHLENP
-81 LFSIDMSNY
+81 LFGVDMADY
-90 IRSYCDYVIGEN
+90 IRDYCEFVIGEN
-102 YEMQKADGLGRMYL
+102 YEMQKQDGSSKMYL
-116 ERRVDITDYAPDSFG
+116 ERRVDITDFAPDSFG

-142 IHIIDLKYGAGVKV
+142 IHIIDLKYGAGVRV
-156 FADHNEQMMMY
+156 SADMNEQMLMY
-167 ALGALKALGVLKAA
+167 ALGTLKSLE
-181 VSDRITKIKMTIAQV
+181 SDRIEKIRMTIAQV
-196 RLAHYDTF
+196 RLDHYDTF
-204 EMSKEDLLSWAEKVL
+204 EMSKEDLLSWADKVL
-219 KPAAKAAIQGEGKQ
+219 KPAAKMAIQGVGKQ

-257 DFEEK
+257 DFDEK
-262 PEPLLLSDDEI
+262 PEPLLLSDEEI

-309 VAGRSSRV
+309 IAGRTSRV

-380 GVEYSPLCDFDVE
+380 GVEYSPLCDFDIE

>member
-1 MKHSERDHAILS
+1 MGHAERDHAILS

-49 IAEYALTRY
+49 IAEYALTQY
-58 LEGNYDPI
+58 LEGKYDPI
-66 VDEELPIRHEHLKNP
+66 IDEALPIQDEHLKNP
-81 LFSIDMSNY
+81 LFSIDMANY
-90 IRSYCDYVIGEN
+90 IRDYCDYVIGEG
-102 YEMQKADGLGRMYL
+102 YEMDKADDKSKMYL
-116 ERRVDITDYAPDSFG
+116 ERRVNITDFAPDSFG
-131 SVDVTLLSDKT
+131 SVDVTLVSDKT
-142 IHIIDLKYGAGVKV
+142 IHIIDLKYGAGVRV
-156 FADHNEQMMMY
+156 SADMNEQMLMY
-167 ALGALKALGVLKAA
+167 ALGTLKSLET
-181 VSDRITKIKMTIAQV
+181 DHIEKIRMTIAQV
-196 RLAHYDTF
+196 RLDHYDTF
-204 EMSKEDLLSWAEKVL
+204 EMSKKDLLVWAEKVL
-219 KPAAKAAIQGEGKQ
+219 KPAAKVAIQGGGKQ

-257 DFEEK
+257 DFDEK
-262 PEPLLLSDDEI
+262 PEPLLLSDEEI

-296 RAIQGHKWEGYKL
+296 RAIQGYKWEGYKL
-309 VAGRSSRV
+309 VAGRTSRV
-317 IKDEAKIRQALLN
+317 IKDEAKIRQTLLN

>member
-1 MKHSERDHAILS
+1 MGHAERDHAILS

-49 IAEYALTRY
+49 IAEYALDYYIRG
-58 LEGNYDPI
+58 LYDPI
-66 VDEELPIRHEHLKNP
+66 VDEELPVNDEHLKNP
-81 LFSIDMSNY
+81 LFNTDMANY
-90 IRSYCDYVIGEN
+90 IREYCDFVIGED
-102 YEMQKADGLGRMYL
+102 YEMQKADGLSEMFL
-116 ERRVDITDYAPDSFG
+116 ERKVDITDYAPDSFG
-131 SVDVTLLSDKT
+131 SVDVTLVSDKT

-156 FADHNEQMMMY
+156 TADHNEQMMLY
-167 ALGALKALGVLKAA
+167 ALGALKAAA
-181 VSDRITKIKMTIAQV
+181 SKDITNIRMTIAQV
-196 RLAHYDTF
+196 RLDHYDTF
-204 EMSKEDLLSWAEKVL
+204 EMSKGELLDWAEKVL
-219 KPAAKAAIQGEGKQ
+219 KPAAKAAIQGKGKQ

-257 DFEEK
+257 DFDEK
-262 PEPLLLSDDEI
+262 PEPLLLSDEEI
-273 VDLIGKIDTYKSWIE
+273 VDLIAKIDTYKSWIE

-317 IKDEAKIRQALLN
+317 ITDEAKVRQELLN

-361 GDAIESRPGAPKLV
+361 ADVVQSRPGAPKLV

-380 GVEYSPLCDFDVE
+380 GVEYSPLCDFDIE

>member
-1 MKHSERDHAILS
+1 MGHAERDHAILS

-25 SALLAEAAG
+25 SALLAEEAG

-49 IAEYALTRY
+49 IAEYALTKY
-58 LEGNYDPI
+58 LEGEYDPI
-66 VDEELPIRHEHLKNP
+66 IDDAVPLKNEHLENP
-81 LFSIDMSNY
+81 LFGVDMADY
-90 IRSYCDYVIGEN
+90 VRSYCEFVIGEG
-102 YEMQKADGLGRMYL
+102 YEMQKQDGACHTYL
-116 ERRVDITDYAPDSFG
+116 ERRVDITDFAPDSFG
-131 SVDVTLLSDKT
+131 SVDVTLVSDKT
-142 IHIIDLKYGAGVKV
+142 IHIIDLKYGAGVRV
-156 FADHNEQMMMY
+156 SADMNEQMLMY
-167 ALGALKALGVLKAA
+167 ALGTLKSLE
-181 VSDRITKIKMTIAQV
+181 SDRIEKIRMTIAQV
-196 RLAHYDTF
+196 RLDHYDTF
-204 EMSKEDLLSWAEKVL
+204 EMSKEDLLAWADKVL
-219 KPAAKAAIQGEGKQ
+219 KPAAKMAIQGIGKQ

-257 DFEEK
+257 DFDEK
-262 PEPLLLSDDEI
+262 PEPLLLSDEEI
-273 VDLIGKIDTYKSWIE
+273 VDLIGKIDTYKNWIE

-309 VAGRSSRV
+309 IAGRTSRV

>member
-1 MKHSERDHAILS
+1 MRHAERDHAILS

-49 IAEYALTRY
+49 IAEHALTQY
-58 LEGNYDPI
+58 LEGVYDPI
-66 VDEELPIRHEHLKNP
+66 VDEELPVNDEHLKNP
-81 LFSIDMSNY
+81 LFNTDMANY
-90 IRSYCDYVIGEN
+90 IREYCDFVIGED
-102 YEMQKADGLGRMYL
+102 YEMQKADGLSEMFL
-116 ERRVDITDYAPDSFG
+116 ERKVDITDYAPDSFG
-131 SVDVTLLSDKT
+131 SVDVTLVSDKT

-156 FADHNEQMMMY
+156 FADHNEQMMLY
-167 ALGALKALGVLKAA
+167 ALGALKAAA
-181 VSDRITKIKMTIAQV
+181 SQNIANIRMTIAQV
-196 RLAHYDTF
+196 RLDHYDTF
-204 EMSKEDLLSWAEKVL
+204 EMSKSDLLDWAEKVL
-219 KPAAKAAIQGEGKQ
+219 KPAAKAAIQGKGKQ

-257 DFEEK
+257 DFDEK
-262 PEPLLLSDDEI
+262 PEPLLLSDEEI
-273 VDLIGKIDTYKSWIE
+273 VDLIAKIDTYKSWIE

-296 RAIQGHKWEGYKL
+296 RAIQGYKWEGYKL

-342 KGIGDLEKLL
+342 KGIGDLEKLV

>member
-1 MKHSERDHAILS
+1 MGHAERDHAILS

-25 SALLAEAAG
+25 SALLAEEAG

-49 IAEYALTRY
+49 IAEYALTKY
-58 LEGNYDPI
+58 LEGEYDPI
-66 VDEELPIRHEHLKNP
+66 IDDAVPLKNEHLENP
-81 LFSIDMSNY
+81 LFGVDMADY
-90 IRSYCDYVIGEN
+90 IRSYCEYVIGEG
-102 YEMQKADGLGRMYL
+102 YEMQKQDGGCRTFL
-116 ERRVDITDYAPDSFG
+116 ERRVDITDFAPDSFG
-131 SVDVTLLSDKT
+131 SVDVTHVSDKT
-142 IHIIDLKYGAGVKV
+142 IHIIDLKYGTGVRV
-156 FADHNEQMMMY
+156 SADMNEQMLMY
-167 ALGALKALGVLKAA
+167 ALGTLKSLKT
-181 VSDRITKIKMTIAQV
+181 DHIEKIRMTIAQV
-196 RLAHYDTF
+196 RLDHYDTF
-204 EMSKEDLLSWAEKVL
+204 EMSKKDLLAWAEKVL
-219 KPAAKAAIQGEGKQ
+219 KPAAKMAIQGIGKQ

-262 PEPLLLSDDEI
+262 PEPLLLSDEEI

-309 VAGRSSRV
+309 IAGRSSRV

>member
-1 MKHSERDHAILS
+1 MGHAERDHAILS

-49 IAEYALTRY
+49 IAEHALTKY
-58 LEGNYDPI
+58 LEGTYDPI
-66 VDEELPIRHEHLKNP
+66 IDDAVPLKDEHLENP
-81 LFSIDMSNY
+81 LFDVDMADY
-90 IRSYCDYVIGEN
+90 IRDYCEFVIGEN
-102 YEMQKADGLGRMYL
+102 YEMQKQDGSSKMYL
-116 ERRVDITDYAPDSFG
+116 ERRVDITDFAPDSFG
-131 SVDVTLLSDKT
+131 SVDVTLVSDKT
-142 IHIIDLKYGAGVKV
+142 IHIIDLKYGAGVRV
-156 FADHNEQMMMY
+156 SADMNEQMLMY
-167 ALGALKALGVLKAA
+167 ALGTLKSLE
-181 VSDRITKIKMTIAQV
+181 SDHIEKIRMTIAQV
-196 RLAHYDTF
+196 RLDHYDTF
-204 EMSKEDLLSWAEKVL
+204 EMSKEDLLAWADKVL
-219 KPAAKAAIQGEGKQ
+219 KPAAKMAMQGVGKQ

-247 CRAQRDAILA
+247 CRAQRDAVLA

-262 PEPLLLSDDEI
+262 PEPLLLSDEE
-273 VDLIGKIDTYKSWIE
+273 VTDLIGKIDTYKSWIE

-309 VAGRSSRV
+309 IAGRTSRV
-317 IKDEAKIRQALLN
+317 IKDESKIRQALLN
-330 EFLEDEVLNIKL
+330 EYLEDEVLNIKL
-342 KGIGDLEKLL
+342 KGIGDLEKLV

>member
-1 MKHSERDHAILS
+1 MGHAERDHAILS

-25 SALLAEAAG
+25 SALLAEEAG

-49 IAEYALTRY
+49 IAEYALTKY
-58 LEGNYDPI
+58 LEGEYDPI
-66 VDEELPIRHEHLKNP
+66 VDDAVPLKNEHLENT
-81 LFSIDMSNY
+81 LFGIDMANY
-90 IRSYCDYVIGEN
+90 IRSYCEFVIGEV
-102 YEMQKADGLGRMYL
+102 YEMDGADDMCKMFL
-116 ERRVDITDYAPDSFG
+116 ERKVDITDYAPDSFG
-131 SVDVTLLSDKT
+131 SVDVTLVSGKT

-156 FADHNEQMMMY
+156 YADMNEQMLMY
-167 ALGALKALGVLKAA
+167 TLGTLKSLET
-181 VSDRITKIKMTIAQV
+181 DHIEKIRMTIAQV
-196 RLAHYDTF
+196 RLDHYDTF
-204 EMSKEDLLSWAEKVL
+204 EMSKSDLLDWAEKVL
-219 KPAAKAAIQGEGKQ
+219 KPAAKRAIQGIGKQ
-233 VIGSWCGFC
+233 VIGSWCSFC

-247 CRAQRDAILA
+247 CRAQRDAVLA
-257 DFEEK
+257 DFDEK
-262 PEPLLLSDDEI
+262 PEPLLLSDEEI

-296 RAIQGHKWEGYKL
+296 RAIQGHKWNGYKL
-309 VAGRSSRV
+309 VAGRTSRV
-317 IKDEAKIRQALLN
+317 IKNEAKIRQELLN

-342 KGIGDLEKLL
+342 KGIGDLEKLV
-352 GKKVFSARF
+352 GKKAFSARF

>member
-1 MKHSERDHAILS
+1 MGHADRDHAILS
-13 PSSAKRWINCTP
+13 PSSAKRWIHCTP

-34 SKSSVYAE
+34 GKTSVYAE

-49 IAEYALTRY
+49 IAEHALTQY
-58 LEGNYDPI
+58 LEGIYDPI
-66 VDEELPIRHEHLKNP
+66 IDEALPIKDEHLKNP
-81 LFSIDMSNY
+81 LFSIDMANY
-90 IRSYCDYVIGEN
+90 IRDYCDYVIGEN
-102 YEMQKADGLGRMYL
+102 YEMQKADGLSKMFL
-116 ERRVDITDYAPDSFG
+116 ERKVDITDYAPDSFG
-131 SVDVTLLSDKT
+131 SVDVTLESDKT

-156 FADHNEQMMMY
+156 TADHNEQMMLY
-167 ALGALKALGVLKAA
+167 ALGALKAAA
-181 VSDRITKIKMTIAQV
+181 SKDITNIRMTIAQV
-196 RLAHYDTF
+196 RLDHYDTF
-204 EMSKEDLLSWAEKVL
+204 EMSKDELLDWAEKVL
-219 KPAAKAAIQGEGKQ
+219 KPAAKAAIQGKGKQ

-257 DFEEK
+257 DFDEK
-262 PEPLLLSDDEI
+262 PEPLLLSDEEI

-309 VAGRSSRV
+309 VAGRTSRV

-380 GVEYSPLCDFDVE
+380 GVEYSPLCDFDIE